1 MRKTRINLY
10 SKEFHP
16 KLIILGLK
24 HMILL
29 WIATILIMGVWAN
42 ASIESK
48 NAMVKKERIARE
60 ELEETEDELMQ
71 TQALVA
77 TLNVDPAIESKLA
90 QTRKLFESKVRLSSF
105 LLQNK
110 NAKSH
115 GFYGFMYGLA
125 SVPSDGVSVS
135 RFMITDGKTD
145 IEGVAVDGEVV
156 PAWIDRFKD
165 YPDLSDISFESVK
178 FIYNRD
184 DKYLGFVM
192 QSKIRD
198 EKDNKIDTQV
208 K

>member
-1 MRKTRINLY
+1 M
-10 SKEFHP
+10 
-16 KLIILGLK
+16 
-24 HMILL
+24 
-29 WIATILIMGVWAN
+29 
-42 ASIESK
+42 
-48 NAMVKKERIARE
+48 
-60 ELEETEDELMQ
+60 
-71 TQALVA
+71 
-77 TLNVDPAIESKLA
+77 
-90 QTRKLFESKVRLSSF
+90 
-105 LLQNK
+105 LQNK

-156 PAWIDRFKD
+156 PAWIDRFKN